1 MKQKLLLTACM
12 AALICACSQK
22 QNVVVGPSQ
31 IDVEKLLDSIDYNMD
46 VSGLSLADVRTLR
59 NAPAAQRG
67 LPFMDSYIRGVFAQ
81 TTWYD
86 SLMWAF
92 DEKVETAGIES
103 REDESWR
110 DFYMR
115 VVDEKKLLNYS
126 DEELA
131 FIKRMQAREDELRKQ
146 NFDVPEGL
154 RVNMQN
160 LTNPTQL
167 KEFDQALSQQLG
179 EEGFAIV
186 PARHAQLFQV
196 YEENDYREFPNFVTT
211 DLYLQLYHLYI
222 DCMLRELEMY
232 QFFHTIV
239 SYNDDMVEAMKKLYQ
254 KTESGTALERATAHN
269 LRFFTIA
276 DVLFRGMKSYDAN
289 TDQLIAEE
297 VDKAIKATDDFS
309 NFMADY
315 KNVMFGYSLFRPR
328 GHYTRNYVLE
338 EYFRGM
344 MWLQSVPFGM
354 DNDDEVNAAV
364 IIACTMMNNP
374 EIQQKYDKINKIITY
389 MMGQPDNL
397 SILLVIDELK
407 KINRPM
413 EDLLNDKQAMSK
425 LKKDLEEI
433 GNKATRIRPKYERTS
448 HNKIN
453 VMPQRYQPDAEVL
466 QEMVDYDNKPTLR
479 ATPKGLDF
487 MAAMGVSAAEQIL
500 KEEQTP
506 WKDYDKHLKAMKK
519 RMGEI
524 NWDETICTQWMNTLK
539 VLNVWGSD
547 KSNQK
552 QLPYFMLNPE
562 WSKKDLN
569 AALASWAELK
579 HDAILYA
586 KQPMGAE
593 CGGGGPPE
601 PVVKGYVEPNVGF
614 WKKAI
619 ELLDNTEKLLK
630 EQDMLTEKIK
640 DATQRIREEAQFL
653 LNISEKELAGKELS
667 EEEYGQIECIGAT
680 FENISLDLVR
690 EKDQYLM
697 GWSDV
702 QGADKKVA
710 LVADVY
716 TANADNNPE
725 KSILFEAVGEADE
738 IYVVVEIGGYLYLT
752 RGSVLSYRE
761 FIQPIDQP
769 RLTDEEWQ
777 EQLEKNARKGVPE
790 WMKRIIVPL
799 NKLPEANEEFFYS
812 SGC

>member
-67 LPFMDSYIRGVFAQ
+67 LPFMDSYIRGVYAQ

-131 FIKRMQAREDELRKQ
+131 FIKRMQAREDELKKQ

-254 KTESGTALERATAHN
+254 KTENGTALERATAHN

-364 IIACTMMNNP
+364 IIAYTMMNNP

-524 NWDETICTQWMNTLK
+524 NWDETICTQRMNTLK

-601 PVVKGYVEPNVGF
+601 PIVKGYVEPNVGF

-716 TANADNNPE
+716 TANADNNPD

>member
-154 RVNMQN
+154 RVNMLN

-196 YEENDYREFPNFVTT
+196 YEEHDYREFPNFVTT

-364 IIACTMMNNP
+364 IIAYTMMNNP

-397 SILLVIDELK
+397 SIIQVIDELK

-506 WKDYDKHLKAMKK
+506 WKDYDNHLKAMKK

-524 NWDETICTQWMNTLK
+524 NWDETICTRWMNTLK
-539 VLNVWGSD
+539 VLNVWSGD
-547 KSNQK
+547 KNNQK

-601 PVVKGYVEPNVGF
+601 PIVKGYVEPNVGF

-630 EQDMLTEKIK
+630 EQDMLTDKIK

>member
-67 LPFMDSYIRGVFAQ
+67 LPFMDSYIRGVYAQ

-254 KTESGTALERATAHN
+254 KTESGTALERATAHD

-364 IIACTMMNNP
+364 IIAYTMMNNP

-397 SILLVIDELK
+397 SIIQVIGELK

-487 MAAMGVSAAEQIL
+487 MAAMGVSAAEKIL

-506 WKDYDKHLKAMKK
+506 WKDYDNHLKAMKK

-524 NWDETICTQWMNTLK
+524 NWDETICTRWMNTLK
-539 VLNVWGSD
+539 VLNVWSGD
-547 KSNQK
+547 KNNQK

-601 PVVKGYVEPNVGF
+601 PIVKGYVEPNVGF

-716 TANADNNPE
+716 TANADNNPD

>member
-167 KEFDQALSQQLG
+167 KEFDQALSQHLG

-364 IIACTMMNNP
+364 IIAYTMMNNP

-397 SILLVIDELK
+397 SIIQVIDELK

-506 WKDYDKHLKAMKK
+506 WKDYDNHLKAMKK

-524 NWDETICTQWMNTLK
+524 NWDETICTRWMNTLK
-539 VLNVWGSD
+539 VLNVWSGD
-547 KSNQK
+547 KNNQK

-601 PVVKGYVEPNVGF
+601 PIVKGYVEPNVGF

>member
-67 LPFMDSYIRGVFAQ
+67 LPFMDSYIRGIYAQ

-131 FIKRMQAREDELRKQ
+131 FIKRMQAREDELKKQ

-160 LTNPTQL
+160 LTNPAQL
-167 KEFDQALSQQLG
+167 KEFDQALSQHLG

-254 KTESGTALERATAHN
+254 KTENGTALERAAAHS

-276 DVLFRGMKSYDAN
+276 DVLFRGMKSYDAD

-297 VDKAIKATDDFS
+297 VDKAIKAKDDFS

-364 IIACTMMNNP
+364 IIAYTMMNNP
-374 EIQQKYDKINKIITY
+374 EIQQKYDKINRIITY
-389 MMGQPDNL
+389 LMGQPDNL
-397 SILLVIDELK
+397 SIIQVIDELK

-425 LKKDLEEI
+425 LKKDLEKI
-433 GNKATRIRPKYERTS
+433 GNVATRIRPKYERTS

-466 QEMVDYDNKPTLR
+466 QEMVDYDNKPSLR

-487 MAAMGVSAAEQIL
+487 MAAMGVSAAEKIL

-506 WKDYDKHLKAMKK
+506 WKDYENQLKAMKK

-539 VLNVWGSD
+539 VLNVWSSD
-547 KSNQK
+547 KNNQK

-601 PVVKGYVEPNVGF
+601 PIVKGYVEPNVGF

-630 EQDMLTEKIK
+630 EQNMLTEKVS
-640 DATQRIREEAQFL
+640 DATQRMREEAQFL
-653 LNISEKELAGKELS
+653 LNISEKELSGKELS

-680 FENISLDLVR
+680 FENISLDLIR

-725 KSILFEAVGEADE
+725 KSILFEAVGDADE

-761 FIQPIDQP
+761 FIQPINLP

>member
-364 IIACTMMNNP
+364 IIAYTMMNNP

-397 SILLVIDELK
+397 SIIQVIDELK

-506 WKDYDKHLKAMKK
+506 WKDYDNHLKAMKK

-524 NWDETICTQWMNTLK
+524 NWDETICTRWMNTLK
-539 VLNVWGSD
+539 VLNVWSGD
-547 KSNQK
+547 KNNQK

-601 PVVKGYVEPNVGF
+601 PIVKGYVEPNVGF

-690 EKDQYLM
+690 EKDQFLM

-716 TANADNNPE
+716 TANADNNPD

>member
-364 IIACTMMNNP
+364 IIAYTMMNNP

-397 SILLVIDELK
+397 SIIQVIDELK

-506 WKDYDKHLKAMKK
+506 WKDYDNHLKAMKK

-524 NWDETICTQWMNTLK
+524 NWDETICTRWMNTLK
-539 VLNVWGSD
+539 VLNVWSGD
-547 KSNQK
+547 KNNQK

-601 PVVKGYVEPNVGF
+601 PIVKGYVEPNVGF

>member
-364 IIACTMMNNP
+364 IIAYTMMNNP

-397 SILLVIDELK
+397 SIIQVIGELK

-487 MAAMGVSAAEQIL
+487 MAAMGVSAAEQIM

-506 WKDYDKHLKAMKK
+506 WKDYDNHLKAMKK

-524 NWDETICTQWMNTLK
+524 NWDETICTRWMNTLK
-539 VLNVWGSD
+539 VLNVWSGD
-547 KSNQK
+547 KNNQK

-601 PVVKGYVEPNVGF
+601 PIVKGYVEPNVGF

-716 TANADNNPE
+716 TANADNNPD

>member
-67 LPFMDSYIRGVFAQ
+67 LPFMDSYIRGVYAQ

-254 KTESGTALERATAHN
+254 KTENGTALERATAHN

-364 IIACTMMNNP
+364 IIAYTMMNNP

-506 WKDYDKHLKAMKK
+506 WKDYDNHLKAMKK

-524 NWDETICTQWMNTLK
+524 NWDETICTRWMNTLK
-539 VLNVWGSD
+539 VLNVWSGD
-547 KSNQK
+547 KNNQK

-601 PVVKGYVEPNVGF
+601 PIVKGYVEPNVGF

-630 EQDMLTEKIK
+630 EQDMLTDKIK

-716 TANADNNPE
+716 TANADNNPD

>member
-354 DNDDEVNAAV
+354 DNDDELNAAV
-364 IIACTMMNNP
+364 IIAYTMMNNP

-397 SILLVIDELK
+397 SIIQVIGELK

-487 MAAMGVSAAEQIL
+487 MAAMGVSAAEKIL

-506 WKDYDKHLKAMKK
+506 WKDYDNHLKAMKK

-524 NWDETICTQWMNTLK
+524 NWDETICTRWMNTLK
-539 VLNVWGSD
+539 VLNVWSGD
-547 KSNQK
+547 KNNQK

-601 PVVKGYVEPNVGF
+601 PIVKGYVEPNVGF

-716 TANADNNPE
+716 TANADNNPD